1 MTDLSFAIASE
12 THDLIDVADMGDGAL
27 ILTESNEDG
36 TVARIALSFDQL
48 EAAYLALAPRY
59 SDAPA
64 MALAA

>member
-12 THDLIDVADMGDGAL
+12 THDTIAVDDMGEGAL

-36 TVARIALSFDQL
+36 TVSRIALSFDQL
-48 EAAYLALAPRY
+48 EAAYQALAPRY
-59 SDAPA
+59 APQA